1 MDTVDLASIQPRFET
16 RYATQ
21 GRTVL
26 AFGTDGFIAPGSSH
40 GLFVHETRL
49 LSRYRLLIDGQPP
62 TPVALSNVEQHSWL
76 GYFIALPPGI
86 DPGPADRGSGQVTAA
101 WQHTLEVRVSRY
113 VGEGLHED
121 IDLTNFTQQATATFE
136 LALEVDA
143 DFADQVEASG
153 AHRQQQGDI
162 SRAWR
167 DADGVPELALD
178 YRVEHRFR
186 HHGTEGTARLL
197 RGVRVRVP
205 RADSPARWD
214 AGRIAFRVTLP
225 PQGRWHACVDVVAC
239 LDDAALPLQY
249 GCRSF
254 RPTGNDYDTKRAVF
268 LAESTRLTAP
278 GVDTLTPVV
287 VGAVERAKHD
297 LAALRLY
304 DLDHGVRAWT
314 MSAGLP
320 LYVALFGRDSLTAS
334 WQAAMASPAM
344 MRGTLLELAQ
354 WQGREVDDW
363 RDEQPGRMLHEAHTG
378 PLEML
383 NVNPR
388 ARYYGS
394 ATTSAFFP
402 VIVAELWHWTG
413 DRELVARLVPPALRA
428 LAWLDRYGDL
438 DGDGFYEYRTRSEHG
453 VHNQAWKDSED
464 AIVYED
470 GTQVRAPIATCE
482 EQAFVYVGKLFF
494 AELLWWLG
502 ERGDARRLFREA
514 GELKRRFND
523 RFWLPHEGFF
533 ALGLDPDK
541 RPIRSI
547 TSNPGHCLAAGIV
560 DAALAEPTADRLIAR
575 DLFSGWGIRTLSSEH
590 PAYNPYSYHRGSIWP
605 VEHGAFGLAFMRYG
619 LRAHL
624 DIVTRAQFEAA
635 RLFPYYRL
643 PELFSGHPRDLDHPF
658 PALYPGANS
667 PQAWSA
673 SATFQLLQAM
683 LGLYPY
689 APLRTLLVD
698 PQLPEWLPEITLEN
712 LHVGDATVT
721 LRFFRTASGASDY
734 RIVEQRGRLHVVRQ
748 PSPWSLTASAGERLV
763 DLVTSFLPGR

>member
-1 MDTVDLASIQPRFET
+1 MDLASIQPRFET

-26 AFGTDGFIAPGSSH
+26 AFGTDGFIAGGSAH

-76 GYFIALPPGI
+76 GYYIALPPGI
-86 DPGPADRGSGQVTAA
+86 DPGPPDEGSGQVTQA

-121 IDLTNFTQQATATFE
+121 IDLTNFTQQATSFE
-136 LALEVDA
+136 LALELDA
-143 DFADQVEASG
+143 DFADQIEAIG
-153 AHRQQQGDI
+153 GRRRQHGEI
-162 SRAWR
+162 TRAWR
-167 DADGVPELALD
+167 EVDGAPELALD
-178 YRVEHRFR
+178 YRAEHRFT
-186 HHGTEGTARLL
+186 HHGAQGVARLH
-197 RGVRVRVP
+197 RGVRVRVVRTDARP
-205 RADSPARWD
+205 RWAND
-214 AGRIAFRVTLP
+214 RIAFRVTLP
-225 PQGRWHACVDVVAC
+225 PRARWHACLDILAC
-239 LDDAALPLQY
+239 GDGATLPLHY

-254 RPTGNDYDTKRAVF
+254 APPANDYDGKRGLF
-268 LAESTRLTAP
+268 LAESTRFTAP
-278 GVDTLTPVV
+278 GADTLATVV
-287 VGAVERAKHD
+287 VGAAERAKHD

-304 DLDHGVRAWT
+304 DLDHGPRAWT

-320 LYVALFGRDSLTAS
+320 LYVALFGRDSLTAG
-334 WQAAMASPAM
+334 WQAALASPAM
-344 MRGTLLELAQ
+344 MRGALLELAR

-378 PLEML
+378 PLGAL

-413 DRELVARLVPPALRA
+413 DRELVARLVPTALRA
-428 LAWLDRYGDL
+428 LGWLDEYGDL

-453 VHNQAWKDSED
+453 VRNQAWKDSED

-482 EQAFVYVGKLFF
+482 EQAFVYVGKQML
-494 AELLWWLG
+494 AEVLWWLG
-502 ERGDARRLFREA
+502 ERADARRLLHEA

-523 RFWLPHEGFF
+523 RFWLPFEGFF

-560 DAALAEPTADRLIAR
+560 DSSLAEATADRLIAR

-605 VEHGAFGLAFMRYG
+605 VEHGTFALGFMRYG
-619 LRAHL
+619 LPAHL
-624 DIVTRAQFEAA
+624 DVVTRAQFEAA

-643 PELFSGHPRDLDHPF
+643 PELFGGHPRDVDHPF

-673 SATFQLLQAM
+673 SAVFQLVQAM

-698 PQLPEWLPEITLEN
+698 PRLPEWLPEITLEN

-721 LRFFRTASGASDY
+721 LRFFRTANGASDY
-734 RIVEQRGRLHVVRQ
+734 RIVDQRGRLHVVRQ
-748 PSPWSLTASAGERLV
+748 PSPWSLTASATERLV
-763 DLVTSFLPGR
+763 DVVTSLLPRR